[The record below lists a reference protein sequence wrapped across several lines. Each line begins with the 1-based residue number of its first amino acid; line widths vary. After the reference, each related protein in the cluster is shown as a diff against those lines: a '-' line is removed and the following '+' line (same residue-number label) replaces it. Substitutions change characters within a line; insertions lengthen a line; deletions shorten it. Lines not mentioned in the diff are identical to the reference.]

1 MNNNSKQFRQL
12 RVITGS
18 ELDVADCVRLADH
31 VIACETAFIKASIS
45 ENYDTE

>member
-1 MNNNSKQFRQL
+1 MNNNSKQL

-18 ELDVADCVRLADH
+18 DVADCERLADH
-31 VIACETAFIKASIS
+31 VMACETAFIKASIS